1 MCALQHCMLY
11 ALYPVPQTTPFR
23 ANSSHPSA
31 CHHRPARRH
40 LDNLMLAP
48 DGRLFHIDF
57 GYILGNDPKPFPP
70 PMKLCREMIEAMG
83 GQDSSYYVQFRM
95 FSCEAYNIL
104 RKSADLILS
113 LFHLMAGASIEAIR
127 NNPEN
132 AMLKLQ
138 VWPGWCC
145 SSSGRDFAASVVFR
159 M

>member
-1 MCALQHCMLY
+1 MLY
-11 ALYPVPQTTPFR
+11 APYPVPQTTPFR

-83 GQDSSYYVQFRM
+83 GQVGCRACDRVHIHFR
-95 FSCEAYNIL
+95 
-104 RKSADLILS
+104 
-113 LFHLMAGASIEAIR
+113 ASR
-127 NNPEN
+127 T
-132 AMLKLQ
+132 LTQ
-138 VWPGWCC
+138 R
-145 SSSGRDFAASVVFR
+145 SDGRHR
-159 M
+159 GQL